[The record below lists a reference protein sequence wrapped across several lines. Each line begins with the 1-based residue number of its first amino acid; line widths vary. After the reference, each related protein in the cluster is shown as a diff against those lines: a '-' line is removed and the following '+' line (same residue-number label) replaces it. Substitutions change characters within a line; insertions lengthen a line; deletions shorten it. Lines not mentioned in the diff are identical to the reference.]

1 MRAHVVAAGQK
12 TVTFNVAASGVRAVH
27 FACYQA
33 RSELSNAP
41 YMSFQLVR
49 TSIFA
54 GFAGF
59 VGFVGP
65 IPTRWAARAAYL
77 RQYARGLRK
86 KLYDF

>member
-41 YMSFQLVR
+41 YASFQLVR
-49 TSIFA
+49 SAEI
-54 GFAGF
+54 
-59 VGFVGP
+59 
-65 IPTRWAARAAYL
+65 RAR
-77 RQYARGLRK
+77 
-86 KLYDF
+86 YDFFVHFPLAENA

>member
-41 YMSFQLVR
+41 YMSSQLVR
-49 TSIFA
+49 SAEIRA
-54 GFAGF
+54 RDGFCGGERK
-59 VGFVGP
+59 VQKPPGP
-65 IPTRWAARAAYL
+65 SK
-77 RQYARGLRK
+77 GG
-86 KLYDF
+86 